1 MSTVPLHLVTH
12 PIALD
17 ALAELR
23 HKATRP
29 AAFRAAAHR
38 ISTVVATEAL
48 RDLPSDTGEVMT
60 PLGPAPARR
69 LTTDLVVAPVLRAGL
84 GMLEAVL
91 ALVPGA
97 RVGHIGLRR
106 DEETAEASRYYARLP
121 EPLAGCSV
129 IVLDPML
136 ATGGSAAAALGLIK
150 SAGASDIRMVCLVAA
165 PEGVAALERA
175 HPDVPIYTPAV
186 DSHLNERK
194 FIVPG
199 LGDFGDRLY
208 GTE

>member
-1 MSTVPLHLVTH
+1 MAVPLHLVTH
-12 PIALD
+12 PVALD

-23 HKATRP
+23 HKATRSS
-29 AAFRAAAHR
+29 AFRAAAHR

-48 RDLPSDTGEVMT
+48 RDLPSQAGEVMT

-69 LTTDLVVAPVLRAGL
+69 LVDDLVLAPVLRAGL

-91 ALVPGA
+91 ALVPAA

-136 ATGGSAAAALGLIK
+136 ATGGRARAALDLIK
-150 SAGASDIRMVCLVAA
+150 AAGARDLRLVCLVAA
-165 PEGVAALERA
+165 HLHTGRGQPPERA
-175 HPDVPIYTPAV
+175 QVHRPWPGRLRGSTLRNGIAEEDV
-186 DSHLNERK
+186 ERYQ
-194 FIVPG
+194 
-199 LGDFGDRLY
+199 DAAAC
-208 GTE
+208 